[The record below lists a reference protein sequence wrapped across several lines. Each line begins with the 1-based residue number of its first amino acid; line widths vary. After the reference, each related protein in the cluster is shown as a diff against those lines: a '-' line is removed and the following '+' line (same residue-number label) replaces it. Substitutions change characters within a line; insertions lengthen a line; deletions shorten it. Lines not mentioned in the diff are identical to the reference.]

1 MNILVCDIG
10 GTSVKMLVTGETERR
25 KAPSGPEMTAAAM
38 VKDVRELARGWSW
51 DVVSIG
57 YPGPV
62 VHGKVMIEPANLGTG
77 WVGFDFDEA
86 FGCPVRIVND
96 AAMQALGSYHGDRM
110 LFMGLGTGL
119 GTAMI
124 VDGEL
129 QPMEAGHLP
138 YKHGKTFEDY
148 LGKRG
153 YAELGKKKWIRVV
166 LEVVDRFKR
175 ALEPDYIVLGGGNA
189 KKLKAEDLP
198 DYCEL
203 GGNANA
209 FTGGFR
215 LWETAGASKSR
226 TTFDDPSPSD

>member
-10 GTSVKMLVTGETERR
+10 GTSVKVLLSGESERR
-25 KAPSGPEMTAAAM
+25 KVPSGPEMTAADM
-38 VKDVRELARGWSW
+38 VEAVKTLAEGWSW
-51 DVVSIG
+51 DAVSIG

-62 VHGKVMIEPANLGTG
+62 IHGRVMSEPSNLGPD
-77 WVGFDFDEA
+77 WIAFDFEKA

-124 VDGEL
+124 VDGVL

-138 YKHGKTFEDY
+138 YKNKKTYEEY
-148 LGKRG
+148 VGKRG
-153 YAELGKKKWIRVV
+153 YAELGKKKWHATV
-166 LEVVDRFKR
+166 LDVIADFKR
-175 ALEPDYIVLGGGNA
+175 ALEPDYIVIGGGNA
-189 KKLKAEDLP
+189 KKIKPDELP

-203 GGNANA
+203 GSNANA

-215 LWETAGASKSR
+215 LWDDVAKKSETTASAASQ
-226 TTFDDPSPSD
+226 